1 MLPPLYGD
9 ETRKEQLMKEF
20 RVSKNIVQETKSYD
34 PSLVGRIKLTSA
46 SAGGGAAQAGGGA
59 AQAGGGAAQAGAAG
73 GGMQPPSKRVKEEL

>member
-9 ETRKEQLMKEF
+9 EARKEQLIKEF
-20 RVSKNIVQETKSYD
+20 RVSKNIAQETKSYD

-46 SAGGGAAQAGGGA
+46 SAGGGAAQAE
-59 AQAGGGAAQAGAAG
+59 AGG

>member
-1 MLPPLYGD
+1 M
-9 ETRKEQLMKEF
+9 
-20 RVSKNIVQETKSYD
+20 SKNIAQETKSYD

-46 SAGGGAAQAGGGA
+46 SAGSGAAQAGGGAAQAGGGA

>member
-20 RVSKNIVQETKSYD
+20 RVSKNIAQETKSYD

-46 SAGGGAAQAGGGA
+46 SAGSGT

>member
-46 SAGGGAAQAGGGA
+46 SAGSGA

>member
-46 SAGGGAAQAGGGA
+46 SAGGGAAQAG
-59 AQAGGGAAQAGAAG
+59 AAG

>member
-9 ETRKEQLMKEF
+9 ETRKEQLIKEF
-20 RVSKNIVQETKSYD
+20 RVSKNIAQETKSYD

-46 SAGGGAAQAGGGA
+46 SAGGGAAQAE
-59 AQAGGGAAQAGAAG
+59 AGG